1 MVDVL
6 KFFAVIGDYFP
17 SPPKPAR
24 RPDLKFRLL
33 FTLASLVVYYA
44 MASTLVYP
52 LAKYGVTG
60 VQLPALI
67 NIVFASQQGTLAQL
81 GIGPIVTAGLILQ
94 ILVGAKILNIDLRD
108 PNDRRLFTQ
117 SQKGLAVIIAVV
129 EGLGYAMYYRL
140 ESYVTLI
147 IFAQFM
153 LGAIF
158 LLMIDEAIQKG
169 WGIGS
174 GVSLFILAGVAR
186 SIIWDIFAPVRIPG
200 TDEYHGIVPYL
211 IQAMMGGSLSGE
223 RLFYGYV
230 AGVNRAVPSLTGFIT
245 VLLLIFVLIYLQGI
259 KVHIPVTTQRAPGI
273 RARVPLQFL
282 YVTNIPILLVGIL
295 FSDLILFYNIASTYL
310 VDSIPWLASTL
321 SVAVTYLAPPSSLI
335 EIYVNPL
342 RVAVYAILLSALAV
356 IFGYMWVEIAGLN
369 PAAQAE
375 NLINSGLEI
384 PGIRRNPRVLESLL
398 AKYIY
403 PLTILSSL
411 IVALIALAADIF
423 SAYGTGTGIL
433 LTVGILQQYYTMI
446 AYERALEAY
455 PLLKRLIGE

>member
-1 MVDVL
+1 ML

-17 SPPKPAR
+17 STPKPAR

-33 FTLASLVVYYA
+33 FTLASLVIYYA

-60 VQLPALI
+60 VQLPTLI
-67 NIVFASQQGTLAQL
+67 SIVFASQQGTLAQL

-108 PNDRRLFTQ
+108 PEGRRLFTQ
-117 SQKGLAVIIAVV
+117 SQKGLAIIIAIV

-158 LLMIDEAIQKG
+158 LLMIDETIQKG

-186 SIIWDIFAPVRIPG
+186 SIVWDIFAPVKIPG
-200 TDEYHGIVPYL
+200 TDEYHGIIPYL
-211 IQAMMGGSLSGE
+211 IQTVMGGSLSSE

-230 AGVNRAVPSLTGFIT
+230 AGVNRAVPSLTGLIS
-245 VLLLIFVLIYLQGI
+245 VLLLMFVLIYLQGI

-310 VDSIPWLASTL
+310 ADSVPWLANAL
-321 SVAVTYLAPPSSLI
+321 SAAVTYLAPPSSLI

-342 RVAVYAILLSALAV
+342 RVTAYAVLLLVLAV
-356 IFGYMWVEIAGLN
+356 LFGYMWVEIAGLN

-384 PGIRRNPRVLESLL
+384 PGIRRNPKVLESLL

-403 PLTILSSL
+403 PLTVLSSL
-411 IVALIALAADIF
+411 IVALIALVADIF